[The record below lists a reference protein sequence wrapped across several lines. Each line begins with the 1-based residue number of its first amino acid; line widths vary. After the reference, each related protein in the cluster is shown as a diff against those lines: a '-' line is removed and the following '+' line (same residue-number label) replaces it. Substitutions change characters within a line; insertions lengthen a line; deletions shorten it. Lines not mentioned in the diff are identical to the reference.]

1 MRAIILGHFGAKDRG
16 IKVDTVDEFQA
27 KLKTLSGDHEIYIY
41 ENAGHAF
48 AGEGGDRYN
57 KEAADLAWKRTV
69 TFLEKHL

>member
-1 MRAIILGHFGAKDRG
+1 MRATILGHFGAKDRG

-48 AGEGGDRYN
+48 ANEGGDRYN